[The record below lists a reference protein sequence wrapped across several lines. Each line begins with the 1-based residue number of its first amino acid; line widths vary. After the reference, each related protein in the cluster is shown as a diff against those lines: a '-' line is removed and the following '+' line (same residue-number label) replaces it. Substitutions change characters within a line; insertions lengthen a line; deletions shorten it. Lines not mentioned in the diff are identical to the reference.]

1 MSEINTVPSRGTS
14 GVSSLPLVAGVR
26 VEERPSL
33 DTSVCLAGKR
43 DSLLGGV
50 RLDALPLG
58 AAAEALLLF
67 GAAEALLLFGAAEA
81 LLLSGAA
88 AAEALLLSGTLGA
101 AAAEALAWSSIG
113 KRLSACTCAGCAA
126 RTC

>member
-1 MSEINTVPSRGTS
+1 MISGALRFAFLFAMSEINMVPSRGKS

-26 VEERPSL
+26 VEERPRL
-33 DTSVCLAGKR
+33 DTSVCSAGKR

-58 AAAEALLLF
+58 AVPF
-67 GAAEALLLFGAAEA
+67 GA
-81 LLLSGAA
+81 AA
-88 AAEALLLSGTLGA
+88 AAEARLLSGTLEA
-101 AAAEALAWSSIG
+101 AADEALAWSSIG
-113 KRLSACTCAGCAA
+113 KRRSACTCARCAA